1 MRSVIL
7 PIAAGTVLLAASAWL
22 AIAAPGAASAGPV
35 DRHGQT
41 AREFVRSTYLAMV
54 ENRYDEVRDRFN
66 PPYLLY
72 IERDS
77 GSIEGFFEPKIGTWR
92 ADLLDVV
99 AMSRQVRDD
108 MPRVK
113 AYQAD
118 GQGRPGV
125 VNDLMLVDGRWTY
138 VLWSNF
144 QP

>member
-1 MRSVIL
+1 MRSEIL
-7 PIAAGTVLLAASAWL
+7 LGGVGMLLLAASAWL
-22 AIAAPGAASAGPV
+22 AIAGPVAAPPGPV

-41 AREFVRSTYLAMV
+41 AREFVHATYLAMI

-66 PPYLLY
+66 PPYLQY

-77 GSIEGFFEPKIGTWR
+77 GSLEGFFEPRIGAWR
-92 ADLLDVV
+92 ADLLDVA
-99 AMSRQVRDD
+99 AMRKQVRDD

-118 GQGRPGV
+118 GEGRPGM
-125 VNDLMLVDGRWTY
+125 VNDVMLIDGRWTY

-144 QP
+144 QS